1 MRVLLLEDDVQAA
14 RTIERGLVL
23 EGHEVVWAGDV
34 LAAIDSADAARIDVA
49 LLDLMVPG
57 GSGYD
62 VLDHL
67 RRNGEGPPVIILT
80 ARDSVGDRVS
90 GLDRGADDY
99 LVKPFSFA
107 ELSARLR
114 AVTRRSAAHPDKLI
128 HGDLELDLME
138 RRGRVASRALDLTGT
153 EFEVLA
159 CLLREEGGVVSRQQ
173 LLRDVWRI
181 GFDPGTNVVEVHV
194 HRLRRKLEE
203 AGGGGLLR
211 TVRGRGYALG

>member
-1 MRVLLLEDDVQAA
+1 MRVFLLEDDVDAA
-14 RTIERGLVL
+14 RAIERGLAL

-34 LAAIDSADAARIDVA
+34 PSALPLAADADVA
-49 LLDLMVPG
+49 ILDLMVPG

-67 RRNGEGPPVIILT
+67 RHQPQRPAVLILT
-80 ARDSVGDRVS
+80 ARDGVGERVA

-114 AVTRRSAAHPDKLI
+114 ALLRRADAQPQKLRR
-128 HGDLELDLME
+128 GGLELDLLGRRCRLGAQELELTPME
-138 RRGRVASRALDLTGT
+138 FD
-153 EFEVLA
+153 VLA

-173 LLRDVWRI
+173 LLRDVWRM
-181 GFDPGTNVVEVHV
+181 GFEPGTNVVEVHV

>member
-1 MRVLLLEDDVQAA
+1 MRVLLLEDDVEAA
-14 RTIERGLVL
+14 RAIERGLAV
-23 EGHEVVWAGDV
+23 EGHEVIWAGDV
-34 LAAIDSADAARIDVA
+34 TSAIALATDVDVA
-49 LLDLMVPG
+49 ILDLMVPG

-67 RRNGEGPPVIILT
+67 RRRTRPPAVLVLT
-80 ARDSVGDRVS
+80 ARDGVDDRVA

-114 AVTRRSAAHPDKLI
+114 ALLRRPESQPQRLRR
-128 HGDLELDLME
+128 GELELDLLS
-138 RRGRVASRALDLTGT
+138 RRGRVGTHEMELTPM

-173 LLRDVWRI
+173 MLRDVWRI
-181 GFDPGTNVVEVHV
+181 GFEPGTNVVEVHV